1 MSYLAAVADLEP
13 YFYFPMTV
21 RRENNFPLDFSSNS
35 EATVEGFFE
44 YKRLSSL
51 IGPFLSL
58 TTGGPLSFS
67 NLGGDLGSSTL
78 SFWIIS
84 NETSEEIINIG
95 GLDLQS
101 SDTEGVFSIVANS
114 SVIAQFQERE
124 IIAISIVFDGTDGF
138 LYINGTEVYSFPA
151 QSFSEIAFGGTFE
164 PVIAE
169 ISFFKSVLSPEDILN
184 LYNVGITGGELASVS
199 VESGLSFS
207 GDIKSLVQTVWQAYG
222 IVSASE

>member
-35 EATVEGFFE
+35 EATVDGFFE
-44 YKRLSSL
+44 YKRVSSL

-67 NLGGDLGSSTL
+67 NLGGGLDSSTL
-78 SFWIIS
+78 SFWIFS

-101 SDTEGVFSIVANS
+101 SDTEGIFSIVANS
-114 SVIAQFQERE
+114 AVVAQFQERE
-124 IIAISIVFDGTDGF
+124 VIAISIVFDASDGF
-138 LYINGTEVYSFPA
+138 LYINGAQAYSFPA
-151 QSFSEIAFGGTFE
+151 QSFTEIVFGGE
-164 PVIAE
+164 NELVISE
-169 ISFFKSVLSPEDILN
+169 VSFFKSVLSSEDILN
-184 LYNVGITGGELASVS
+184 LYNVGITGGEIAEISIQS
-199 VESGLSFS
+199 DLSFS
-207 GDIKSLVQTVWQAYG
+207 GNIKSLVQTVWQAYG
-222 IVSASE
+222 IVSASD